1 MTKRDVIRTVLEGGK
16 SPYVQ
21 WSCGFTVE
29 AKQKLIDYFKG
40 SDIEEHLQ
48 NHILILGNAIG
59 FFKDLGNNLVQDV
72 FGVVWDRSIDKD
84 IGNVKGCVLP
94 ESTLKDYKF
103 PDPHDPR
110 IFKDIPERIS
120 RYVDRFRVF
129 AVGFS
134 LYERAWTLRG
144 MENLLMDMVLN
155 PGFVHELLNYIVDYN
170 IAQIGG
176 ALKYEIDAVYFGDDW
191 GQQHG
196 LQMGTRH
203 WHEFIYLAL
212 KRMYIVVKDAGK
224 YVMIHSCGDVDE
236 LFENLIAIG
245 LNCFNPFQPEVMDV
259 FSLMKRYRGRLTF
272 FGDLSTKRTLPY
284 GSVQDV
290 REETK
295 KLLEAGKYGG
305 YIFAPAHDV
314 VGDVPLENILAFMD
328 IIQNQPGYGG

>member
-1 MTKRDVIRTVLEGGK
+1 MNKRDVIRTVLEGGK
-16 SPYVQ
+16 PPYVP
-21 WSCGFTVE
+21 WSCGFTIE
-29 AKQKLIDYFKG
+29 AKQKLIDHFKG
-40 SDIEEHLQ
+40 SDILERLQ
-48 NHILILGNAIG
+48 NHILILGNEIG

-94 ESTLKDYKF
+94 EPTLKDYKF
-103 PDPHDPR
+103 PDPLDPR

-120 RYVDRFRVF
+120 RYGDRFRVF

-155 PGFVHELLNYIVDYN
+155 PGFVHELLNSIVDYN
-170 IAQIGG
+170 IAQIGE

-191 GQQHG
+191 GQQYG
-196 LQMGTRH
+196 LQMGIRH
-203 WHEFIYLAL
+203 WHEFIYPAL
-212 KRMYIVVKDAGK
+212 TRMYSVVKDAGK

-236 LFENLIAIG
+236 LFEDLIAIG
-245 LNCFNPFQPEVMDV
+245 LSCFNPFQPEVMDV

-272 FGDLSTKRTLPY
+272 FGGLSTQRILPY

-295 KLLEAGKYGG
+295 KLLEAGKDGG

-314 VGDVPLENILAFMD
+314 EGDVPLENMLAFMD
-328 IIQNQPGYGG
+328 VIQSQPGYGG